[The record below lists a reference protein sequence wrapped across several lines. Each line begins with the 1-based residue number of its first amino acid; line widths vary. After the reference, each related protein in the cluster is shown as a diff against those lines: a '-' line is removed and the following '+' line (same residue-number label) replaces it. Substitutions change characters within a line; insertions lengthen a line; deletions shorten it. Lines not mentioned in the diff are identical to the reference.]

1 VAPDLVVSY
10 SGVRGI
16 VGESLDETVAARF
29 GQAFR
34 AVVER
39 HGQAPRIIVANDTR
53 PSSPA
58 LKRALLFGLQR
69 EPVEIIDIG
78 SVPAATVQVMMAA
91 TRAGGGV
98 VVTASHNPL
107 PWNGFKFLIGPD
119 HIVLDGDQTQE
130 LFALYHQADPRW
142 TPEASAAPCPDR
154 RSEALARHHA
164 VVLEAVGRDHIKAA
178 HFHVVVDSA
187 GGAGSA
193 PTVDLLNELGC
204 EVHQIDAA
212 RDSEPTPAN
221 LSALCQTV
229 REERADIGLAQ
240 DLDADRLA
248 IVSERG
254 EAVGE
259 EYTLALAVRHL
270 LDRWRAHHPVVVKNS
285 STSRMIDDL
294 VAEAGAQLEVAR
306 VGEVNLSKAIIAH
319 RREGRV
325 AFGGEG
331 NGGVIYP
338 SVSYGR
344 DSLIG
349 VALVL
354 DYLAYRGAPASEL
367 VAELPRYY
375 MRKDKVACEGR
386 EHALAALEVLARR
399 FADQQVVRFDGVQV
413 SFGDGSWAQARPS
426 NTEPVVRITVEA
438 KTPERADQIMDQVR
452 RAAAEAVS

>member
-1 VAPDLVVSY
+1 
-10 SGVRGI
+10 VRGI
-16 VGESLDETVAARF
+16 VGETLDEGVAARF

-34 AVVER
+34 SLIEH
-39 HGQAPRIIVANDTR
+39 HGQAPRIVVASDTR

-78 SVPAATVQVMMAA
+78 SVPSATVQVMMAA
-91 TRAGGGV
+91 TDAGGGV

-119 HIVLDGDQTQE
+119 HIVLDGAQTQE
-130 LFALYHQADPRW
+130 LFALYREADARW
-142 TPEASAAPCPDR
+142 TPETQVQPCPDR
-154 RSEALARHHA
+154 RVEALARHQHLA
-164 VVLEAVGRDHIKAA
+164 LEAVAGQHIRAA
-178 HFHVVVDSA
+178 RFRVIVDSA
-187 GGAGSA
+187 GGAGSG

-204 EVHQIDAA
+204 QVHQIDAA
-212 RDSEPTPAN
+212 RDSEPAPAN
-221 LSALCQTV
+221 LSALCQSV

-270 LDRWRAHHPVVVKNS
+270 LERWRAHRPVVVKNS
-285 STSRMIDDL
+285 STSRMVDDL
-294 VAEAGAQLEVAR
+294 VHECGAELEVAR
-306 VGEVNLSKAIIAH
+306 VGEVNLSQAIIAH
-319 RREGRV
+319 QRQGRV

-338 SVSYGR
+338 PVSYGR

-349 VALVL
+349 VTLIL
-354 DYLAYRGAPASEL
+354 DYLAYRGAPVSEL
-367 VAELPRYY
+367 VGELPRYY

-386 EHALAALEVLARR
+386 EHALAALEVVAGRC
-399 FADQQVVRFDGVQV
+399 AAEKVVRFDGVQV
-413 SFGDGSWAQARPS
+413 SFDDGAWAQARAS

-438 KTPERADQIMDQVR
+438 KTPGRADAIIDQVR
-452 RAAAEAVS
+452 QAAAEAVS